1 MVTQRQG
8 QALEATGSGGDMTG
22 ARDYS
27 EYTAQLRQLTT
38 DAVAGRSVQPR
49 RLLASVDGEA
59 SEQLRRLVP
68 LEYRRQVGAFFTP
81 APLKQRVTD
90 LLLRHPAD
98 SYLDPTCGSGDLLLA
113 ASNVLPIQNS
123 LTATLR
129 DWTDRLHGCDINRE
143 FVEAA
148 RHRLFIAALLR
159 HGLAQD
165 KQVTSIEID
174 RYFSNI
180 VVGDGINF
188 LSKADLFTGH
198 ILLNPPFGVMS
209 SALSRQWTSKPTST
223 AAIFAYQAIRHLASE
238 GRLTAILP
246 DVLRSGSRYKSW
258 RTLMDEICARESIMT
273 YGQFDDHA
281 DVDVFLLN
289 ARKVIPLA
297 ECRSTAEW
305 WSPETPPL
313 AGPRIGDYFTIRV
326 GTVVDNRD
334 PTEGPSYPFAKARD
348 LPPSGEISLPSGRRN
363 FAGRVFEP
371 PFVLLRRTSR
381 PAKPGQSRVCG
392 VLITGKSPVAVDN
405 HLIAALPKDHSMES
419 CRALL
424 RVLVSETTSEWLDNR
439 IRCRHL
445 TVGAVRDIPWRDLA
459 DFS

>member
-1 MVTQRQG
+1 
-8 QALEATGSGGDMTG
+8 MTG
-22 ARDYS
+22 ARGYS

-38 DAVAGRSVQPR
+38 DAAAGRTVQPR

-59 SEQLRRLVP
+59 SEQLRRLVS
-68 LEYRRQVGAFFTP
+68 LQYRRQVGAFFTP
-81 APLKQRVTD
+81 APLKQRVTEV
-90 LLLRHPAD
+90 LLRHRAN

-123 LTATLR
+123 LAATLR
-129 DWTDRLHGCDINRE
+129 DWTDRLYGCDINRE

-159 HGLAQD
+159 HGVARD
-165 KQVTSIEID
+165 EQVTSVETG

-180 VVGDGINF
+180 VVGDGLNS
-188 LSKADLFTGH
+188 LSKADSFTGH

-209 SALSRQWTSKPTST
+209 SSLSREWTSKPTST
-223 AAIFAYQAIRHLASE
+223 AAIFAYQAIRHLAS
-238 GRLTAILP
+238 GGWLTAILP
-246 DVLRSGSRYKSW
+246 DVLRSGSRYQPW
-258 RTLMDEICARESIMT
+258 RTLVDEICARESIIT

-289 ARKVIPLA
+289 ARSTPLA
-297 ECRSTAEW
+297 EERPATEW
-305 WSPETPPL
+305 WAPESLPL
-313 AGPRIGDYFTIRV
+313 TGPRIGDYFTIRV

-334 PTEGPSYPFAKARD
+334 PTEGPIYPFAKARD
-348 LPPSGEISLPSGRRN
+348 LPPSGEVSLPSGRRN

-392 VLITGKSPVAVDN
+392 VLITGKNPVAVDN
-405 HLIAALPKDHSMES
+405 HLIAALPKDHSIES

-424 RVLVSETTSEWLDNR
+424 RVLASEPTSEWLDNR

-445 TVGAVRDIPWRDLA
+445 TVGAVREIPWRDLA

>member
-1 MVTQRQG
+1 
-8 QALEATGSGGDMTG
+8 MTG
-22 ARDYS
+22 ARGYS

-38 DAVAGRSVQPR
+38 DAAAGREVQPH

-68 LEYRRQVGAFFTP
+68 LAYRRQVGAFFTP
-81 APLKQRVTD
+81 APLKRRVTE
-90 LLLRHPAD
+90 LLLSQHAD

-113 ASNVLPIQNS
+113 ASNALPIQNS
-123 LTATLR
+123 LDATLR

-159 HGLAQD
+159 HGVSRD
-165 KQVTSIEID
+165 KQANSIKTD

-180 VVGDGINF
+180 IVEDGLNR
-188 LSKADLFTGH
+188 LSKTDLFTGH

-209 SALSRQWTSKPTST
+209 SSLSREWTSKPTST
-223 AAIFAYQAIRHLASE
+223 AAIFAYQAIRHLAPE

-246 DVLRSGSRYKSW
+246 DVLRSGSRYRPW
-258 RTLMDEICARESIMT
+258 RTLVDNICARESVMT
-273 YGQFDDHA
+273 YGQFDDYA
-281 DVDVFLLN
+281 DVDVFLLS
-289 ARKVIPLA
+289 ARVAPLT
-297 ECRSTAEW
+297 EDRPSTEW
-305 WSPETPPL
+305 WAHETLPVT
-313 AGPRIGDYFTIRV
+313 GTQIGDYFTVRV

-334 PTEGPSYPFAKARD
+334 PTEGPNYPFAKARD
-348 LPPSGEISLPSGRRN
+348 LPPSGEVSLPSGRRK

-381 PAKPGQSRVCG
+381 PAKPGQSRVSG

-405 HLIAALPKDHSMES
+405 HLIAVLPKDHSVES
-419 CRALL
+419 CRVLL
-424 RVLVSETTSEWLDNR
+424 RVLSSETTSEWLDNR

-445 TVGAVRDIPWRDLA
+445 TVGAVRDIPWHNLVN
-459 DFS
+459 SN